1 MAFQFKAAMDDLF
14 KPPTRLQSMVDRAVR
29 PEIREP
35 DIPLNLDIC
44 DLVNKKKGNY
54 PHDAVFALLPYI
66 NGRSNG
72 QAYLALT
79 LLDYL
84 VKNCGHPV
92 HYQVASREFLNDL
105 FRRFPE
111 FQPTLMNPVHHRI
124 LEMLQEW
131 RLSLCRRSRYKDDL
145 QRINDMY
152 SLLRR
157 KGWRFPDA
165 DSENIAVV
173 IGPENT
179 LKSRE
184 EMEKEDLE
192 AMQAKLQ
199 ELLRRATPKDLREA
213 NKLMKVITGYEQSS
227 KRPDYDKE
235 WEKELKEIENKA
247 KLFVEMLQNV
257 EPGTHM
263 SDTVNLLKASCGS
276 SQHRLRQIISDMRG
290 TGNNSSDAADMTE
303 EEKRELARLT
313 TIDETIVEGLN
324 AYDALRRGIKPEF
337 GSVVVG
343 GSSASAAGGSV
354 EKELI
359 AWDDDVTE
367 AERPSAPP
375 KDAAA
380 TYKRPGYDVERIAE
394 MQSADARV
402 RGFEALLRS
411 ANPQEPVSAALRK
424 ARAECTASLAMLQEL
439 AQEQKTY
446 ARYNDN
452 ENREL
457 ARMFTMRD
465 RIQAV
470 MAAYEDLKGGKKP
483 QIPMSPAPPS
493 SNGAGKQSSSSSSL
507 SAAAAAMLLSPVDD
521 LAGLDFVGSAAPLS
535 LPMTPGINT
544 PGLSAPIGSASTSA
558 FKIAPPPSA
567 RPQAAM
573 TNPSLPTTSA
583 QARFGKTLDSAK
595 KDAFDFSDLVAA
607 AKSVPG
613 TPNSRP
619 ATQSPSTTGAGV
631 AKPNMA
637 QTTSWG
643 ASPDAGKSQSG
654 SSSLIDFMS

>member
-1 MAFQFKAAMDDLF
+1 MAFQFKSAIDDLF
-14 KPPTRLQSMVDRAVR
+14 KPPTRLQGMIDRAVR
-29 PEIREP
+29 PDIHEP

-66 NGRSNG
+66 NGRSNS

-92 HYQVASREFLNDL
+92 HFQVASREFLNDL
-105 FRRFPE
+105 FKRFPE

-131 RLSLCRRSRYKDDL
+131 RLSLCRRSRYKEDL
-145 QRINDMY
+145 QRINHMHA
-152 SLLRR
+152 LLRS
-157 KGWRFPDA
+157 KGWRFPDV
-165 DSENIAVV
+165 DSENVAVV
-173 IGPENT
+173 IGPDNM

-213 NKLMKVITGYEQSS
+213 NKLMKIITGYEQSS

-247 KLFVEMLQNV
+247 KLLVEMLQNV

-263 SDTVNLLKASCGS
+263 SETINMLKASCGT
-276 SQHRLRQIISDMRG
+276 SQHRLRQITSDMRATSG
-290 TGNNSSDAADMTE
+290 GADDMTD

-313 TIDETIVEGLN
+313 TLEETIAEGLK
-324 AYDALRRGIKPEF
+324 AYDDLRRGVKPTF
-337 GSVVVG
+337 GSI
-343 GSSASAAGGSV
+343 AAGGSAV
-354 EKELI
+354 SATGAAAEKELI
-359 AWDDDVTE
+359 AWDDDAAAE

-380 TYKRPGYDVERIAE
+380 TYKRSGYDAERVAE
-394 MQSADARV
+394 MQSADAKV
-402 RGFEALLRS
+402 RELEALLRN

-424 ARAECTASLAMLQEL
+424 ARAECTASLTILQEL
-439 AQEQKTY
+439 AQEQRNY

-470 MAAYEDLKGGKKP
+470 MTAYEDLKNGKKP
-483 QIPMSPAPPS
+483 QVPMSPALTS
-493 SNGAGKQSSSSSSL
+493 SNGAGKQS
-507 SAAAAAMLLSPVDD
+507 AAATPMSPIDD
-521 LAGLDFVGSAAPLS
+521 LAGLNFVESAPPLS

-544 PGLSAPIGSASTSA
+544 PGLSVPIGGTSSTGAS
-558 FKIAPPPSA
+558 FRIAPPPSA

-573 TNPSLPTTSA
+573 TNPSLPTNSA
-583 QARFGKTLDSAK
+583 QARLGKSADGAK

-613 TPNSRP
+613 TPSRQ
-619 ATQSPSTTGAGV
+619 ATQSPSMAGASA
-631 AKPNMA
+631 AKPNTA

-643 ASPDAGKSQSG
+643 ASPDSSKSQSG
-654 SSSLIDFMS
+654 GSSLIDFMS

>member
-1 MAFQFKAAMDDLF
+1 MAFQFKSAIDDLF
-14 KPPTRLQSMVDRAVR
+14 KPPSRLQSMIDRAVR
-29 PEIREP
+29 PEIHEP

-72 QAYLALT
+72 QAYLALA

-92 HYQVASREFLNDL
+92 HFQVASREFLNDL

-131 RLSLCRRSRYKDDL
+131 RLSLCRLSRYKEDL

-157 KGWRFPDA
+157 KGWRFPDV

-213 NKLMKVITGYEQSS
+213 NKLMKIITGYEQSS

-235 WEKELKEIENKA
+235 WEKELKEIENKT
-247 KLFVEMLQNV
+247 KLFIEMLQNV
-257 EPGTHM
+257 EPNTHM
-263 SDTVNLLKASCGS
+263 SETINLLKAACGT
-276 SQHRLRQIISDMRG
+276 SQHRLRQIISDMCG
-290 TGNNSSDAADMTE
+290 SGSDAEDSTE

-313 TIDETIVEGLN
+313 TIEETIAEGLK
-324 AYDALRRGIKPEF
+324 AYDDLRRGIKPTF
-337 GSVVVG
+337 GPIAAS
-343 GSSASAAGGSV
+343 GSSASAAGGSA

-359 AWDDDVTE
+359 ALDDDDAE

-380 TYKRPGYDVERIAE
+380 MYKRPGYDAERVAE
-394 MQSADARV
+394 MQNAGAKVKELER
-402 RGFEALLRS
+402 LLRS
-411 ANPQEPVSAALRK
+411 ADPQEPVSAALRK

-439 AQEQKTY
+439 AQEQKNY
-446 ARYNDN
+446 AQYNDN

-457 ARMFTMRD
+457 ARMFMMRD
-465 RIQAV
+465 RIQAAI
-470 MAAYEDLKGGKKP
+470 AAYEDLKNGKTP
-483 QIPMSPAPPS
+483 QIPVSPTQPS
-493 SNGAGKQSSSSSSL
+493 SNGAAKQSSSSL
-507 SAAAAAMLLSPVDD
+507 AAAAAMPLSPIDD
-521 LAGLDFVGSAAPLS
+521 LAGLNFVGSTPPLS
-535 LPMTPGINT
+535 LPMTPGMNT
-544 PGLSAPIGSASTSA
+544 PGLSVPIGGTSTSA

-567 RPQAAM
+567 HGQAAAAAAAM
-573 TNPSLPTTSA
+573 TNPSLPTSSA
-583 QARFGKTLDSAK
+583 QARLGKATESDK

-607 AKSVPG
+607 AKSVQE
-613 TPNSRP
+613 TPSSRP
-619 ATQSPSTTGAGV
+619 ATRSPSSTSV
-631 AKPNMA
+631 INSAKPNMA
-637 QTTSWG
+637 QTTTWG
-643 ASPDAGKSQSG
+643 ASPDPSKSQG
-654 SSSLIDFMS
+654 GGNSLIDFMS